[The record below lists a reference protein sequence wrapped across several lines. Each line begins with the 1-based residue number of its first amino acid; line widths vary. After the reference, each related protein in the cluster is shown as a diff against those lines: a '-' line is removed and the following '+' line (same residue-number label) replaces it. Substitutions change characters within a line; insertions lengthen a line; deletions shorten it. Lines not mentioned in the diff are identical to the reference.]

1 MKTTRTK
8 TSPTQKNLLVNNKMQ
23 QNYTLWIIALFV
35 IWFMFFRNKSNFS
48 GGVCGS
54 CGAKA

>member
-1 MKTTRTK
+1 
-8 TSPTQKNLLVNNKMQ
+8 MQ